1 MKNLLHTPEG
11 VRDIYDRECA
21 RKNIVEQR
29 ILRQMQLFGYSAIET
44 PMFEFF
50 DIFAKE
56 RGSVSDREMY
66 KFFDR
71 YNNTVVL
78 RPDMTPAIA
87 RCVTKFY
94 GEETMPQRLCYL
106 GHTFTNSASY
116 KGRLYEVTQSGAE
129 LIGDDSAQ
137 ADAEMIAMVIQSLRS
152 AGLKEFQVELGEVE
166 FFRGLLEESGIS
178 EEEGDELRE
187 LIENKNY
194 FGVEDYISNVLKKA
208 DFKDVFLKLPELF
221 GSVDNIRQAKEMTKN
236 QRAQSAIDRLEKVHQ
251 ILKEYGL
258 TEYISYD
265 LGMLSKFSYYT
276 GIIFKAYSYG
286 IGDYMVSGG
295 RYDKLLVQ
303 FGRDI
308 SAIGF
313 AITIDRLMSALS
325 SQKVEFDTSA
335 ADVLVVYEEQR
346 TGEAVQVLTRYRRI
360 GKRAMGMPME
370 GEKERKEYIAYAK
383 EKGMTQLIFMKETS
397 ILKTDINTGK
407 DLEKN
412 LEEILGEIL

>member
-129 LIGDDSAQ
+129 LIGDDSPQ

-166 FFRGLLEESGIS
+166 FFRGLLEEAGIS

>member
-56 RGSVSDREMY
+56 RGSVSNREMY

-106 GHTFTNSASY
+106 GHTFTN
-116 KGRLYEVTQSGAE
+116 AE

-166 FFRGLLEESGIS
+166 FFRGLLEEAGIS

-303 FGRDI
+303 FGIDI

>member
-1 MKNLLHTPEG
+1 MHTPEG

-166 FFRGLLEESGIS
+166 FFRGLLEEAGIS

-221 GSVDNIRQAKEMTKN
+221 GSVDNIRKAKEMTKN

-360 GKRAMGMPME
+360 GKRAMGVPME

>member
-166 FFRGLLEESGIS
+166 FFRGLLEEAGIS

-194 FGVEDYISNVLKKA
+194 FGVEDYISNILKKA

-325 SQKVEFDTSA
+325 SQKVEFDTSV

>member
-94 GEETMPQRLCYL
+94 GEETIPQRLCYL

-129 LIGDDSAQ
+129 LIGDDSPQ
-137 ADAEMIAMVIQSLRS
+137 ADAEMIAMVIQSLRN

-166 FFRGLLEESGIS
+166 FFRGLLEEAGIS

>member
-129 LIGDDSAQ
+129 LIGDDSPQ

-166 FFRGLLEESGIS
+166 FFRGLLEEAGIS

-313 AITIDRLMSALS
+313 AITVDRLMSALS

-383 EKGMTQLIFMKETS
+383 EKGMKQLIFMKETS

>member
-166 FFRGLLEESGIS
+166 FFRGLLEEAGIS

-221 GSVDNIRQAKEMTKN
+221 GSVDNIRKAKEMTKN

>member
-166 FFRGLLEESGIS
+166 FFRGLLEEAGIS

-194 FGVEDYISNVLKKA
+194 FGVEDYISNVLKRA

-325 SQKVEFDTSA
+325 SQKVEFDTSV

-360 GKRAMGMPME
+360 GKRAMGVPME

>member
-129 LIGDDSAQ
+129 LIGDDSPQ

-166 FFRGLLEESGIS
+166 FFRGLLEEAGIS

-313 AITIDRLMSALS
+313 AITVDRLMSALS
-325 SQKVEFDTSA
+325 SQKVEFDTSV

-383 EKGMTQLIFMKETS
+383 EKGMKQLIFMKETS

>member
-166 FFRGLLEESGIS
+166 FFRGLLEEAGIS

-360 GKRAMGMPME
+360 EKRAMGMPME

>member
-166 FFRGLLEESGIS
+166 FFRGLLEEAGIS

-194 FGVEDYISNVLKKA
+194 FGVEDYISNILKKA

-221 GSVDNIRQAKEMTKN
+221 GSVDNIRKAKEMTKK

-360 GKRAMGMPME
+360 GKRAMGVPME

>member
-166 FFRGLLEESGIS
+166 FFRGLLEEAGIS

-325 SQKVEFDTSA
+325 SQKVEFDTSV

-360 GKRAMGMPME
+360 GKRAMGVPME

>member
-166 FFRGLLEESGIS
+166 FFRGLLEEAGIS

-325 SQKVEFDTSA
+325 SQKVEFDTST

>member
-166 FFRGLLEESGIS
+166 FFRGLLEEAGIS

-236 QRAQSAIDRLEKVHQ
+236 HRAQSAIDRLEKVHQ

-383 EKGMTQLIFMKETS
+383 EKGMTQLISMKETS

>member
-129 LIGDDSAQ
+129 LIGDDSPQ

-166 FFRGLLEESGIS
+166 FFRGLLEEAGIS

-221 GSVDNIRQAKEMTKN
+221 GSVDNIRQAREMTKN

-360 GKRAMGMPME
+360 GKRAMGMPMQ

-383 EKGMTQLIFMKETS
+383 EKGMTQLIFMKENS

>member
-1 MKNLLHTPEG
+1 
-11 VRDIYDRECA
+11 
-21 RKNIVEQR
+21 
-29 ILRQMQLFGYSAIET
+29 
-44 PMFEFF
+44 
-50 DIFAKE
+50 
-56 RGSVSDREMY
+56 
-66 KFFDR
+66 
-71 YNNTVVL
+71 
-78 RPDMTPAIA
+78 
-87 RCVTKFY
+87 
-94 GEETMPQRLCYL
+94 MPQRLCYL

-166 FFRGLLEESGIS
+166 FFRGLLEEAGIS

-194 FGVEDYISNVLKKA
+194 FGVEDYISNILKKA

>member
-94 GEETMPQRLCYL
+94 GEETIPQRLCYL

-129 LIGDDSAQ
+129 LIGDDSPQ

-166 FFRGLLEESGIS
+166 FFRGLLEEAGIS

-194 FGVEDYISNVLKKA
+194 FGVEDYISNILKKA

>member
-166 FFRGLLEESGIS
+166 FFRGLLEEAGIS

-397 ILKTDINTGK
+397 ILKTDINIGK

>member
-166 FFRGLLEESGIS
+166 FFRGLLEEAGIS

-313 AITIDRLMSALS
+313 AITVDRLMSALS
-325 SQKVEFDTSA
+325 SQRVEFDTSA

>member
-166 FFRGLLEESGIS
+166 FFRGLLEEAGIS

-221 GSVDNIRQAKEMTKN
+221 GSVDNIRKAKEMTKN

-360 GKRAMGMPME
+360 GKRAMGMPIE

-383 EKGMTQLIFMKETS
+383 EKGMKQLIFMKENS

>member
-71 YNNTVVL
+71 YNNTLVL

-166 FFRGLLEESGIS
+166 FFRGLLEEAGIS

-236 QRAQSAIDRLEKVHQ
+236 HRAQSAIDRLEKVHQ

-325 SQKVEFDTSA
+325 SQKVEFDTSV

>member
-166 FFRGLLEESGIS
+166 FFRGLLEEAGIS

-194 FGVEDYISNVLKKA
+194 FGVEDHISNVLKKA

>member
-56 RGSVSDREMY
+56 RGSVSNREMY

-166 FFRGLLEESGIS
+166 FFRGLLEEAGIS

>member
-29 ILRQMQLFGYSAIET
+29 ILRQIQLFGYSAIET

-71 YNNTVVL
+71 YNNTLVL

-129 LIGDDSAQ
+129 LIGDDSPQ

-166 FFRGLLEESGIS
+166 FFRGLLEEAGIS

-360 GKRAMGMPME
+360 GKRAMGMPRE

>member
-1 MKNLLHTPEG
+1 
-11 VRDIYDRECA
+11 
-21 RKNIVEQR
+21 
-29 ILRQMQLFGYSAIET
+29 
-44 PMFEFF
+44 MFKMSN
-50 DIFAKE
+50 AN
-56 RGSVSDREMY
+56 G
-66 KFFDR
+66 
-71 YNNTVVL
+71 L
-78 RPDMTPAIA
+78 
-87 RCVTKFY
+87 
-94 GEETMPQRLCYL
+94 
-106 GHTFTNSASY
+106 TFTNSASY

-166 FFRGLLEESGIS
+166 FFRGLLEEAGIS

-325 SQKVEFDTSA
+325 SQKVEFDTSV

>member
-129 LIGDDSAQ
+129 LIGDDSPQ

-166 FFRGLLEESGIS
+166 FFRGLLEEAGIS

-221 GSVDNIRQAKEMTKN
+221 GSVDNIRQAREMTKN
-236 QRAQSAIDRLEKVHQ
+236 RRAQSAIDRLEKVHQ

>member
-129 LIGDDSAQ
+129 LIGDDSPQ
-137 ADAEMIAMVIQSLRS
+137 ADAEMIAMVIQSLRN

-166 FFRGLLEESGIS
+166 FFRGLLEEAGIS

>member
-56 RGSVSDREMY
+56 RGSVSNREMY

-166 FFRGLLEESGIS
+166 FFRGLLEEAGIS

-412 LEEILGEIL
+412 PEEILGEIL

>member
-166 FFRGLLEESGIS
+166 FFRGLLEEAGIS

-194 FGVEDYISNVLKKA
+194 FGVEDHISNVLKKA

-313 AITIDRLMSALS
+313 AITVDRLMSALS
-325 SQKVEFDTSA
+325 SQKVEFDTSV

-383 EKGMTQLIFMKETS
+383 EKGMKQLIFMKETS

>member
-166 FFRGLLEESGIS
+166 FFRGLLEEAGIS

-370 GEKERKEYIAYAK
+370 GEKERKEYIAYVK

>member
-29 ILRQMQLFGYSAIET
+29 ILRQMQLFGYNAIET

-166 FFRGLLEESGIS
+166 FFRGLLEEAGIS

-221 GSVDNIRQAKEMTKN
+221 GSVDNIRKAKEMTKN

-308 SAIGF
+308 SAIGC

>member
-129 LIGDDSAQ
+129 LIGDDSPQ

-166 FFRGLLEESGIS
+166 FFRGLLEEAGIS

-383 EKGMTQLIFMKETS
+383 EKGMKQLIFMKETS

>member
-129 LIGDDSAQ
+129 LIGDDSPQ

-166 FFRGLLEESGIS
+166 FFRGLLEEAGIS

-360 GKRAMGMPME
+360 GKRAMGMPMQ

-383 EKGMTQLIFMKETS
+383 EKGMKQLIFMKETS

>member
-129 LIGDDSAQ
+129 LIGDDSPQ

-166 FFRGLLEESGIS
+166 FFRGLLEEAGIS

-313 AITIDRLMSALS
+313 AITVDRLMSALS

>member
-166 FFRGLLEESGIS
+166 FFRGLLEEAGIS

-251 ILKEYGL
+251 ILREYGL

-325 SQKVEFDTSA
+325 SQKVEFDTSV

-360 GKRAMGMPME
+360 GKRAMGVPME

>member
-166 FFRGLLEESGIS
+166 FFRGLLEEAGIS

-360 GKRAMGMPME
+360 GKRAMGVPME

-383 EKGMTQLIFMKETS
+383 EKRMTQLIFMKETS

>member
-166 FFRGLLEESGIS
+166 FFRGLLEEAGIS

-325 SQKVEFDTSA
+325 SQKVEFDTSV

-360 GKRAMGMPME
+360 GKRVMGMPME

>member
-166 FFRGLLEESGIS
+166 FFRGLLEEAGIS

-370 GEKERKEYIAYAK
+370 GEKERK
-383 EKGMTQLIFMKETS
+383 
-397 ILKTDINTGK
+397 
-407 DLEKN
+407 
-412 LEEILGEIL
+412 

>member
-21 RKNIVEQR
+21 RKSIVEQR

-166 FFRGLLEESGIS
+166 FFRGLLEEAGIS

>member
-166 FFRGLLEESGIS
+166 FFRGLLEEAGIS

-194 FGVEDYISNVLKKA
+194 FGVEDYISNVLKRA

-360 GKRAMGMPME
+360 GKRAMGVPME